1 MPEINEISKIRRKV
15 LTEIAQMTFE
25 GRLQTDVDNILHT
38 VVTEEGPRY
47 RCCVH
52 KERAVL
58 QDRVKSALSQP
69 MSSTMTEAAIAA
81 LDGII
86 ADTPTIQVLPVACD
100 QCPLDRFI
108 VTDACRNCLAHSCIA
123 SCPKKAISVVANRSF
138 IDKTK
143 CVECG
148 LCKRSCPYGAIIEIS
163 RPCERACELGA
174 IAADKARKAVIDYSK
189 CVHCGACKTACPF
202 GAISDRSMIVQVI
215 QRIKAG
221 QRVYALLAPAFI
233 GQFGVQ
239 IRPGQVMSSLK
250 KIGFHDTLE
259 VSVGADAVAVE
270 EAREFVDRSQKTSEV
285 MTTSCCPAFVG
296 MVEKHLPTMKNN
308 ISSLV
313 SPMVAAAMDVKK
325 NDPAGIVV
333 FVGPCIAK
341 KSEAERY
348 PGIVDYVLTF
358 EELAAMIVG
367 GGVNVTEMEAG
378 VFASAGS
385 KDGNIFARAGGVLQA
400 VQNVLSQLAP
410 DVDVQAE
417 RCEGLG
423 NCKNNLQEIESG
435 KRNTRI
441 FEGMACTG
449 GCVGGPGVLTDYRVT
464 TRLVDNFAGTSPEKS
479 AVANPKSEELIK
491 LGLHRPHEQHKDIS
505 SED

>member
-1 MPEINEISKIRRKV
+1 MPEVNEIVKIRRKV

-25 GRLQTDVDNILHT
+25 GRLQEDIETILQS

-58 QDRVKSALSQP
+58 KDRIKSALSQP
-69 MSSTMTEAAIAA
+69 MSISIPEAAAAA

-86 ADTPTIQVLPVACD
+86 SDSPVIQVLPVACD

-123 SCPKKAISVVANRSF
+123 SCPKKAISVIANRSF
-138 IDKTK
+138 IDKVK

-148 LCKRSCPYGAIIEIS
+148 LCKRSCQYGAIIEIT
-163 RPCERACELGA
+163 RPCERACDLGA
-174 IAADKARKAVIDYSK
+174 INSDKARKAIIDYDK
-189 CVHCGACKTACPF
+189 CVHCGACKMACPF
-202 GAISDRSMIVQVI
+202 GAISDRSMVVQVI
-215 QRIKAG
+215 RRIKTG
-221 QRVYALLAPAFI
+221 HRVYAILAPAFI
-233 GQFGVQ
+233 GQFGIQ
-239 IRPGQVMSSLK
+239 SRPDQVLSSVK
-250 KIGFHDTLE
+250 KIGFHDALE

-270 EAREFVDRSQKTSEV
+270 EAREFIGRSSEPNSF

-296 MVEKHLPTMKNN
+296 MVEKHLPSMQDN

-313 SPMVAAAMDVKK
+313 SPMVATAMDIKK
-325 NDPAGIVV
+325 NDPQGIVV

-348 PGIVDYVLTF
+348 SGIVDYVLTF

-367 GGVNVTEMEAG
+367 AGVNILGAEAG
-378 VFASAGS
+378 DFASAGS

-400 VQNVLSQLAP
+400 VENVLALLAP
-410 DVDVQAE
+410 EVEIQAV

-423 NCKNNLQEIESG
+423 NCMKTLQEIQSG
-435 KRNTRI
+435 KRKANF

-449 GCVGGPGVLTDYRVT
+449 GCVGGPGVLTDSRVT
-464 TRLVDNFAGTSPEKS
+464 TRLVDNFAGASPEKS
-479 AVANPKSEELIK
+479 ALTNPKTDELVKI
-491 LGLHRPHEQHKDIS
+491 GLHRHPRPHTD
-505 SED
+505 

>member
-1 MPEINEISKIRRKV
+1 MPEINEITKIRRKV

-25 GRLQTDVDNILHT
+25 GRLHTDVENILHS

-69 MSSTMTEAAIAA
+69 MESTMTEAAVAA
-81 LDGII
+81 LEGGI
-86 ADTPTIQVLPVACD
+86 ADSPIIQVLPVACD

-174 IAADKARKAVIDYSK
+174 IAADKARKAVIDYEK
-189 CVHCGACKTACPF
+189 CVHCGACKIACPF

-215 QRIKAG
+215 QQIRAKR
-221 QRVYALLAPAFI
+221 RVYALLAPAFI

-239 IRPGQVMSSLK
+239 IRPGQVMSALK
-250 KIGFHDTLE
+250 KVGFHEALE
-259 VSVGADAVAVE
+259 VSVGADAVALE
-270 EAREFVDRSQKTSEV
+270 EAREFIERSQEPGGF

-308 ISSLV
+308 VSSLV

-325 NDPAGIVV
+325 NDPEGIVV

-348 PGIVDYVLTF
+348 PGIVDFVLTF
-358 EELAAMIVG
+358 EELATLIVG
-367 GGVNVTEMEAG
+367 AGVNVTEMEAG
-378 VFASAGS
+378 SFASAGS

-400 VQNVLSQLAP
+400 VENVLSQLAP
-410 DVDVQAE
+410 EVSVQAE

-423 NCKNNLQEIESG
+423 NCKKCLQEIEAG
-435 KRNTRI
+435 KRNANF
-441 FEGMACTG
+441 FEGMACNG
-449 GCVGGPGVLTDYRVT
+449 GCVGGPGVLTDSRVT
-464 TRLVDNFAGTSPEKS
+464 TRLVENFAGTSPEKS
-479 AVANPKSEELIK
+479 AVTNP
-491 LGLHRPHEQHKDIS
+491 S
-505 SED
+505 SEKIISLGIHRSHVQHNQPSTD

>member
-1 MPEINEISKIRRKV
+1 MPEINEITKIRRKV

-25 GRLQTDVDNILHT
+25 GRLGSDVQNILHS
-38 VVTEEGPRY
+38 VVNDEGPRY

-58 QDRVKSALSQP
+58 QDRIKSALSQP
-69 MSSTMTEAAIAA
+69 MQNSIAEAANAA
-81 LDGII
+81 LDGVI
-86 ADTPTIQVLPVACD
+86 ADTPVIQVLPVACD

-123 SCPKKAISVVANRSF
+123 SCPKKAISVIANRSF
-138 IDKTK
+138 IDKSK

-148 LCKRSCPYGAIIEIS
+148 LCKRSCPYGAIIEIT
-163 RPCERACELGA
+163 RPCERACELNA
-174 IAADKARKAVIDYSK
+174 ITADKARKAVIDYEK
-189 CVHCGACKTACPF
+189 CVHCGACKIACPF

-221 QRVYALLAPAFI
+221 RRVYAMLAPAFI

-239 IRPGQVMSSLK
+239 VRPGQVMSGLRR
-250 KIGFHDTLE
+250 IGFHEVHE

-270 EAREFVDRSQKTSEV
+270 EAREFIERSQNPGSF

-296 MVEKHLPTMKNN
+296 MVEKHLPSLKNN

-313 SPMVAAAMDVKK
+313 SPMVAAAMNIKK
-325 NDPAGIVV
+325 NDPDGIVV

-348 PGIVDYVLTF
+348 SGVVDYVLTF
-358 EELAAMIVG
+358 EELATMIVG
-367 GGVNVTEMEAG
+367 AGINVTEMEAEA
-378 VFASAGS
+378 FSSAGS

-400 VQNVLSQLAP
+400 VENVLSQLAP
-410 DVDVQAE
+410 AIQIQAE

-423 NCKNNLQEIESG
+423 NCKKCLLEIQSG
-435 KRNTRI
+435 KREANF

-449 GCVGGPGVLTDYRVT
+449 GCVGGPGVLTDSRVT
-464 TRLVDNFAGTSPEKS
+464 TKLVENFANAALEKS
-479 AVANPKSEELIK
+479 ATSNPNSEPMEN
-491 LGLHRPHEQHKDIS
+491 LGLHRHQDNQTHPLS
-505 SED
+505 T

>member
-1 MPEINEISKIRRKV
+1 MPEINEITKIRRKV

-25 GRLQTDVDNILHT
+25 GRLSTDVENILHS

-58 QDRVKSALSQP
+58 QDRIKSALSQP
-69 MSSTMTEAAIAA
+69 MDFTMKEAAAAA
-81 LDGII
+81 LEGCI
-86 ADTPTIQVLPVACD
+86 ADSPIIQVLPVACD

-174 IAADKARKAVIDYSK
+174 IAADKARKAVIDYDK
-189 CVHCGACKTACPF
+189 CVHCGACKIACPF

-215 QRIKAG
+215 QRIKVG
-221 QRVYALLAPAFI
+221 NSVYALLAPAFI

-239 IRPGQVMSSLK
+239 IRPGQVLAGLR
-250 KIGFHDTLE
+250 KIGFHEVFE

-270 EAREFVDRSQKTSEV
+270 EAREFIERSQNPGGF

-296 MVEKHLPTMKNN
+296 MVEKHLPTMKDS

-325 NDPAGIVV
+325 TDPNGTVV

-358 EELAAMIVG
+358 EELATMIVG
-367 GGVNVTEMEAG
+367 AGVNVTEMEPES
-378 VFASAGS
+378 FASAGS
-385 KDGNIFARAGGVLQA
+385 KDGNLFARAGGVLQA
-400 VQNVLSQLAP
+400 VESVLRQLAP
-410 DVDVQAE
+410 DIQVQAE

-423 NCKNNLQEIESG
+423 NCKKCLQEIEAG
-435 KRNTRI
+435 KRSANF
-441 FEGMACTG
+441 FEGMACVG
-449 GCVGGPGVLTDYRVT
+449 GCVGGPGVLTDSRVT
-464 TRLVDNFAGTSPEKS
+464 TRLVDTFACTAPEKS
-479 AVANPKSEELIK
+479 AVANPKSEELIR
-491 LGLHRPHEQHKDIS
+491 LGLHRPHAPNNNSHS
-505 SED
+505 N

>member
-1 MPEINEISKIRRKV
+1 MPEVNEIVKIRRKV

-25 GRLQTDVDNILHT
+25 GRLREDVETILHS

-58 QDRVKSALSQP
+58 QDRIKSALSQP
-69 MSSTMTEAAIAA
+69 MSVSIPDAAAAA

-86 ADTPTIQVLPVACD
+86 ADAPVIQVLPVACD
-100 QCPLDRFI
+100 ECPLDRFI

-123 SCPKKAISVVANRSF
+123 SCPKKAISVIANRSF

-148 LCKRSCPYGAIIEIS
+148 LCKRSCQYGAIIEIS
-163 RPCERACELGA
+163 RPCERACDLGA
-174 IAADKARKAVIDYSK
+174 IAADKDRKAVIDYEK
-189 CVHCGACKTACPF
+189 CVHCGACKMACPF
-202 GAISDRSMIVQVI
+202 GAISDRSMVVQVI
-215 QRIKAG
+215 QRIKSG
-221 QRVYALLAPAFI
+221 RRVYAILAPAFI

-239 IRPGQVMSSLK
+239 VRPGQVMSSLR
-250 KIGFHDTLE
+250 KIGFHDALE

-270 EAREFVDRSQKTSEV
+270 EAREFIARSNESDNF

-296 MVEKHLPTMKNN
+296 MIEKHLPSMQENV
-308 ISSLV
+308 SSLV
-313 SPMVAAAMDVKK
+313 SPMVASAMEIKK
-325 NDPAGIVV
+325 NDPEGIVV

-348 PGIVDYVLTF
+348 AGIVDYVLTF

-367 GGVNVTEMEAG
+367 AGVNVTGSEAEA
-378 VFASAGS
+378 FTSAAS

-400 VQNVLSQLAP
+400 VENVMAQLAP
-410 DVDVQAE
+410 DVEVQAE

-423 NCKNNLQEIESG
+423 NCMKVLQEIQSG
-435 KRNTRI
+435 KRKANF
-441 FEGMACTG
+441 FEGMACNG
-449 GCVGGPGVLTDYRVT
+449 GCVGGPGTLTDARVT
-464 TRLVDNFAGTSPEKS
+464 TKLVENFAVAAPEKS
-479 AVANPKSEELIK
+479 AVSNPKSEVMAQI
-491 LGLHRPHEQHKDIS
+491 GLHRKHVPHSD
-505 SED
+505 

>member
-1 MPEINEISKIRRKV
+1 MPEVNEITKIRRKV

-25 GRLQTDVDNILHT
+25 DRLDTDVENILHS

-58 QDRVKSALSQP
+58 QDRIKSALSQP
-69 MSSTMTEAAIAA
+69 MDSTMKAAAAAA
-81 LDGII
+81 LEGSISDSPI
-86 ADTPTIQVLPVACD
+86 IQVLPVACD

-174 IAADKARKAVIDYSK
+174 IAADKARKAVIDYEK
-189 CVHCGACKTACPF
+189 CVHCGACKIACPF

-215 QRIKAG
+215 QEMKAG
-221 QRVYALLAPAFI
+221 LRVYALLAPAFI

-239 IRPGQVMSSLK
+239 VRPGQVMASLR
-250 KIGFHDTLE
+250 KIGFHDALE

-270 EAREFVDRSQKTSEV
+270 EAREFIERSQAPGGF

-296 MVEKHLPTMKNN
+296 MVEKHLPAMKDNV
-308 ISSLV
+308 SSLV

-325 NDPAGIVV
+325 NDPEGIVV

-341 KSEAERY
+341 KSEAQRY
-348 PGIVDYVLTF
+348 PGIVDHVLTF
-358 EELAAMIVG
+358 EELATLIVG
-367 GGVNVTEMEAG
+367 AGVNVTEMEAEA
-378 VFASAGS
+378 FASAGS

-400 VQNVLSQLAP
+400 VENVLNQLAP
-410 DVDVQAE
+410 DVEVHAD

-423 NCKNNLQEIESG
+423 NCKKCLQEIAAG
-435 KRNTRI
+435 KRDANF

-464 TRLVDNFAGTSPEKS
+464 TRLVDNFAGTSPAKS
-479 AVANPKSEELIK
+479 AVANPKSEELGS
-491 LGLHRPHEQHKDIS
+491 LGLHRPHEQTKHSPAD
-505 SED
+505 

>member
-1 MPEINEISKIRRKV
+1 MPEINEITKIRRKV

-25 GRLQTDVDNILHT
+25 GRLHADVENILHS
-38 VVTEEGPRY
+38 VVTDEGPRY

-58 QDRVKSALSQP
+58 QDRIKSALSQP
-69 MSSTMTEAAIAA
+69 MQTSIVEAADAA
-81 LDGII
+81 LAGVI
-86 ADTPTIQVLPVACD
+86 ADSPIIQVLPVACD

-138 IDKTK
+138 IDKSK

-174 IAADKARKAVIDYSK
+174 IKADKARKAVIDYEK
-189 CVHCGACKTACPF
+189 CVHCGACKIACPF

-215 QRIKAG
+215 QRIKSG
-221 QRVYALLAPAFI
+221 RRVYAMLAPAFI

-239 IRPGQVMSSLK
+239 VRPGQVLTSLR
-250 KIGFHDTLE
+250 KIGFHEVHE

-270 EAREFVDRSQKTSEV
+270 EAREFIERARNQGNF

-296 MVEKHLPTMKNN
+296 MVEKHLPALKENV
-308 ISSLV
+308 SSLV
-313 SPMVAAAMDVKK
+313 SPMVAAAMNIKK
-325 NDPAGIVV
+325 NDPEGIVV

-358 EELAAMIVG
+358 EELATMIVG
-367 GGVNVTEMEAG
+367 AGVNVTEMEAEA
-378 VFASAGS
+378 FNSAGS

-400 VQNVLSQLAP
+400 VENVLAQLAP
-410 DVDVQAE
+410 DVQVQAE

-423 NCKNNLQEIESG
+423 NCKKCLQEIQAG
-435 KRNTRI
+435 KREAN
-441 FEGMACTG
+441 FFDGMACTG
-449 GCVGGPGVLTDYRVT
+449 GCVGGPGVLTDSRIT
-464 TRLVDNFAGTSPEKS
+464 TRLVETFANAAPEKS
-479 AVANPKSEELIK
+479 ATSNPNSEPLAN
-491 LGLHRPHEQHKDIS
+491 LGLHRHQDKHNDPAS
-505 SED
+505 S

>member
-1 MPEINEISKIRRKV
+1 MPEINEITKIRRKV

-25 GRLQTDVDNILHT
+25 GRLQTDVENILQS
-38 VVTEEGPRY
+38 VVTDEGPRY

-58 QDRVKSALSQP
+58 QDRIKSALSQP
-69 MSSTMTEAAIAA
+69 MNSTIPEAAAAA
-81 LDGII
+81 LDGNI
-86 ADTPTIQVLPVACD
+86 APAPIIQVLPVACD

-138 IDKTK
+138 IDKSK

-174 IAADKARKAVIDYSK
+174 ITADKARKAVIDYDQ
-189 CVHCGACKTACPF
+189 CVHCGACKIACPF

-221 QRVYALLAPAFI
+221 RRVYALLAPAFI

-239 IRPGQVMSSLK
+239 VKPGQVRASLLK
-250 KIGFHDTLE
+250 VGFHDVQE

-270 EAREFVDRSQKTSEV
+270 ESREFIERTKTTGGL

-296 MVEKHLPTMKNN
+296 MVEKHLPEMKQNV
-308 ISSLV
+308 SSLV
-313 SPMVAAAMDVKK
+313 SPMVAAAMNVKK
-325 NDPAGIVV
+325 NDPEGIVV

-348 PGIVDYVLTF
+348 PGIVDYVMTF
-358 EELAAMIVG
+358 EELATTIVG
-367 GGVNVTEMEAG
+367 AGVNVTEMAASE
-378 VFASAGS
+378 FASAGS
-385 KDGNIFARAGGVLQA
+385 KDGNIFAKAGGVLQA
-400 VQNVLSQLAP
+400 VENVLAQLAP
-410 DVDVQAE
+410 DVQVAAE

-423 NCKNNLQEIESG
+423 NCKKCLQEIQSG
-435 KRNTRI
+435 KRSANF
-441 FEGMACTG
+441 FEGMACSG
-449 GCVGGPGVLTDYRVT
+449 GCVGGPGVLTDSRVT
-464 TRLVDNFAGTSPEKS
+464 AKLVENFANAAPEKS
-479 AVANPKSEELIK
+479 AVSNPNSEPLET
-491 LGLHRPHEQHKDIS
+491 LGLHRHHKNPDPA
-505 SED
+505 DA

>member
-15 LTEIAQMTFE
+15 LTELAQMTFE
-25 GRLQTDVDNILHT
+25 GRLHSDVENILHT

-69 MSSTMTEAAIAA
+69 MDISMTEAAGAA
-81 LDGII
+81 LAGVISDSPI
-86 ADTPTIQVLPVACD
+86 IQVLPVACD

-174 IAADKARKAVIDYSK
+174 IAAGKARKAVIDYTL
-189 CVHCGACKTACPF
+189 CVHCGACKMACPF

-215 QRIKAG
+215 QQIKAG
-221 QRVYALLAPAFI
+221 RRVYALLAPAFI
-233 GQFGVQ
+233 GQFGIQV
-239 IRPGQVMSSLK
+239 RPGQVLASLK
-250 KIGFHDTLE
+250 KVGFHDTLE

-270 EAREFVDRSQKTSEV
+270 EAREFIERNREPKGKV

-296 MVEKHLPTMKNN
+296 MVEKHLPAMKDN

-325 NDPAGIVV
+325 NDPEGIVV

-341 KSEAERY
+341 KSEAQRY
-348 PGIVDYVLTF
+348 PGIVDFVLTF
-358 EELAAMIVG
+358 EELATLIVG
-367 GGVNVTEMEAG
+367 AGVNVTEMDAG
-378 VFASAGS
+378 SFASAGS

-410 DVDVQAE
+410 DVELQAE

-423 NCKNNLQEIESG
+423 NCKKCLQEIEAG
-435 KRNTRI
+435 KRNANL

-449 GCVGGPGVLTDYRVT
+449 GCVGGPGVLTDSRIT
-464 TRLVDNFAGTSPEKS
+464 TKLVENFAGASPEKS

-491 LGLHRPHEQHKDIS
+491 LGLHRPHEQHKDS
-505 SED
+505 SAD

>member
-1 MPEINEISKIRRKV
+1 VPEINEITKIRRKV
-15 LTEIAQMTFE
+15 LTEISQMTFD
-25 GRLQTDVDNILHT
+25 GRLDTDVENILT
-38 VVTEEGPRY
+38 SVVTDDGPRY

-58 QDRVKSALSQP
+58 QDRIKSALSQP

-81 LDGII
+81 LDGVISASPI
-86 ADTPTIQVLPVACD
+86 IQVLPVACD

-174 IAADKARKAVIDYSK
+174 IAADKARKAVIDYDK
-189 CVHCGACKTACPF
+189 CVHCGACKMACPF

-215 QRIKAG
+215 QQIKAG
-221 QRVYALLAPAFI
+221 RSVYALLAPAFI

-239 IRPGQVMSSLK
+239 VRPGQVLSSLRK
-250 KIGFHDTLE
+250 VGFRDALE

-270 EAREFVDRSQKTSEV
+270 EAHEFIERNQTPGAF

-296 MVEKHLPTMKNN
+296 MVEKHLPTMKAN

-325 NDPAGIVV
+325 NDPEGIVV

-358 EELAAMIVG
+358 EELATMIVG
-367 GGVNVTEMEAG
+367 AGVNVTEADAG
-378 VFASAGS
+378 AFESAGS

-400 VQNVLSQLAP
+400 VENVLSQLAP
-410 DVDVQAE
+410 EISVQAE

-423 NCKNNLQEIESG
+423 NCKKIMQEIEAG
-435 KRNTRI
+435 KRAANF

-449 GCVGGPGVLTDYRVT
+449 GCVGGPGALTDSRVT
-464 TRLVDNFAGTSPEKS
+464 TRLVENFAGSSPEKS
-479 AVANPKSEELIK
+479 AVTNPKSEEIIK
-491 LGLHRPHEQHKDIS
+491 LGLHRPHESHNESKQD
-505 SED
+505 

>member
-1 MPEINEISKIRRKV
+1 MPEINEITKIRRKV
-15 LTEIAQMTFE
+15 FTEISQMTFE
-25 GRLQTDVDNILHT
+25 GRLSTDVANILHS
-38 VVTEEGPRY
+38 VVTDEGPRY

-58 QDRVKSALSQP
+58 QDRIKSALSQP
-69 MSSTMTEAAIAA
+69 MQVTIAEAAVAA
-81 LDGII
+81 LNGFI
-86 ADTPTIQVLPVACD
+86 ADTPIIQVLPVACD

-123 SCPKKAISVVANRSF
+123 SCPKKAISVIANRSF
-138 IDKTK
+138 IDKSK

-174 IAADKARKAVIDYSK
+174 IKADKARKAVIDYTK

-215 QRIKAG
+215 QQIKAG
-221 QRVYALLAPAFI
+221 NRVYAMLAPAFI

-239 IRPGQVMSSLK
+239 IRPGQVLASLK
-250 KIGFHDTLE
+250 KIGFYDIHE

-270 EAREFVDRSQKTSEV
+270 EAREFIDRSQQQGNL

-296 MVEKHLPTMKNN
+296 MVEKHLPALKDN

-313 SPMVAAAMDVKK
+313 SPMVASAMNIKK
-325 NDPAGIVV
+325 NDPEGIVV

-348 PGIVDYVLTF
+348 PETVDYVLTF
-358 EELAAMIVG
+358 EELATMIVG
-367 GGVNVTEMEAG
+367 AGVNVTEMEAEE
-378 VFASAGS
+378 FSSAGS
-385 KDGNIFARAGGVLQA
+385 KDGNVFARAGGVLQA
-400 VQNVLSQLAP
+400 VEHVLGQLAP
-410 DVDVQAE
+410 DIQVQAE

-423 NCKNNLQEIESG
+423 NCKKILQEIQSG
-435 KRNTRI
+435 KREANF
-441 FEGMACTG
+441 FEGMACIG
-449 GCVGGPGVLTDYRVT
+449 GCVGGPGVLTDSRIT
-464 TRLVDNFAGTSPEKS
+464 TRMVETFANAAPEAS
-479 AVANPKSEELIK
+479 ATTNPNSGPLENLA
-491 LGLHRPHEQHKDIS
+491 LHRHQQNQPDS
-505 SED
+505 SSV

>member
-1 MPEINEISKIRRKV
+1 MPEINEITKIRRKV
-15 LTEIAQMTFE
+15 LTEIAQMAFE
-25 GRLQTDVDNILHT
+25 DRLQSDVETILHS

-58 QDRVKSALSQP
+58 QDRIKSALSQP
-69 MSSTMTEAAIAA
+69 MTVTMKEAAAA
-81 LDGII
+81 AMDGAI
-86 ADTPTIQVLPVACD
+86 ADTPVIQVLPVACD

-174 IAADKARKAVIDYSK
+174 IAADKARKAVIDYEK
-189 CVHCGACKTACPF
+189 CVHCGACKIACPF

-215 QRIKAG
+215 RRIKNG

-239 IRPGQVMSSLK
+239 VRPGQVIASLK
-250 KIGFHDTLE
+250 KIGFHDVRE

-270 EAREFVDRSQKTSEV
+270 EAREFTARSQEPDAF

-296 MVEKHLPTMKNN
+296 MVEKHLPSMTDKV
-308 ISSLV
+308 SSMV
-313 SPMVAAAMDVKK
+313 SPMVASAMEVKN
-325 NDPAGIVV
+325 NDPEGVVV

-341 KSEAERY
+341 KSEAARY
-348 PGIVDYVLTF
+348 PGIVDHVLTF
-358 EELAAMIVG
+358 EETAAMIVG
-367 GGVNVTEMEAG
+367 AGVNVTEMGSEAF
-378 VFASAGS
+378 VSAGS
-385 KDGNIFARAGGVLQA
+385 RDGNIFARAGGVLQA
-400 VQNVLSQLAP
+400 VESVMAQLAP
-410 DVDVQAE
+410 DVQLLAE

-423 NCKNNLQEIESG
+423 NCKKCLQEIESG
-435 KRNTRI
+435 KREANF
-441 FEGMACTG
+441 FEGMACAG
-449 GCVGGPGVLTDYRVT
+449 GCVGGPGVLTDSRVT
-464 TRLVDNFAGTSPEKS
+464 TKLVENFAGTAAEKS
-479 AVANPKSEELIK
+479 AVSNPKSGELAQ
-491 LGLHRPHEQHKDIS
+491 LGLHRPHGGHLE
-505 SED
+505 

>member
-1 MPEINEISKIRRKV
+1 MPEINEITKIRRKV
-15 LTEIAQMTFE
+15 LTELAQMTFE
-25 GRLQTDVDNILHT
+25 NRLETDVANILHS
-38 VVTEEGPRY
+38 VVTEDGPRY

-58 QDRVKSALSQP
+58 QDRIKSALSQP
-69 MSSTMTEAAIAA
+69 MNVSMTEAASAA
-81 LDGII
+81 LSGVI
-86 ADTPTIQVLPVACD
+86 ADTPIIQVLPVACD

-123 SCPKKAISVVANRSF
+123 SCPRKAISVVANRSF

-174 IAADKARKAVIDYSK
+174 IAADKARKAVIDYEK
-189 CVHCGACKTACPF
+189 CVACGACKIACPF
-202 GAISDRSMIVQVI
+202 GAISDRSMIVQII
-215 QRIKAG
+215 QRIKAQ

-239 IRPGQVMSSLK
+239 IRPGQVFAALK
-250 KIGFHDTLE
+250 KVGFHESLE

-270 EAREFVDRSQKTSEV
+270 EAREFAERSQKPGSF

-296 MVEKHLPTMKNN
+296 MVEKHLPTLAQN

-313 SPMVAAAMDVKK
+313 SPMIAAAMDIKK
-325 NDPAGIVV
+325 NDPEGIVV

-341 KSEAERY
+341 KSEAQKY
-348 PGIVDYVLTF
+348 PEYVDYVLTF
-358 EELAAMIVG
+358 EELAALIVG
-367 GGVNVTEMEAG
+367 AGINVTEMEAG
-378 VFASAGS
+378 EFASAAS

-400 VQNVLSQLAP
+400 VENVMGRLAP
-410 DVDVQAE
+410 AVAVQAE

-423 NCKNNLQEIESG
+423 NCKKCLQEIDAG
-435 KRNTRI
+435 KRSANF

-464 TRLVDNFAGTSPEKS
+464 TRLVDNFAGTAPEKS
-479 AVANPKSEELIK
+479 AMANPKSDEIAL
-491 LGLHRPHEQHKDIS
+491 LGLHRPHTAHADS
-505 SED
+505 SSD

>member
-1 MPEINEISKIRRKV
+1 VPEINEITKIRRKV
-15 LTEIAQMTFE
+15 LTEISQMTFE
-25 GRLQTDVDNILHT
+25 GRLHTDVENILHS

-58 QDRVKSALSQP
+58 QDRIKSALSQP
-69 MSSTMTEAAIAA
+69 MDSTMTEAAVAA
-81 LDGII
+81 LDGVI
-86 ADTPTIQVLPVACD
+86 ANSPIIQVLPVACD

-174 IAADKARKAVIDYSK
+174 IAADKARKAVIDYDK
-189 CVHCGACKTACPF
+189 CVHCGACKIACPF

-221 QRVYALLAPAFI
+221 RRVYALLAPAFI
-233 GQFGVQ
+233 GQFGIQ

-250 KIGFHDTLE
+250 KIGFHDALE

-270 EAREFVDRSQKTSEV
+270 EAREFIERSQKPGGF

-296 MVEKHLPTMKNN
+296 MVEKHLPTMKDSV
-308 ISSLV
+308 SSLV

-325 NDPAGIVV
+325 NDPEGIVV

-358 EELAAMIVG
+358 EEVATMIVG
-367 GGVNVTEMEAG
+367 AGVNVTEMEAEA
-378 VFASAGS
+378 FDSAGS
-385 KDGNIFARAGGVLQA
+385 MDGNIFARAGGVLQA
-400 VQNVLSQLAP
+400 VESVLSQLAP
-410 DVDVQAE
+410 TIEVKAE

-423 NCKNNLQEIESG
+423 NCKKCLQEIEAG
-435 KRNTRI
+435 KRAANF
-441 FEGMACTG
+441 FEGMACNG
-449 GCVGGPGVLTDYRVT
+449 GCVGGPGVLTDSRVT
-464 TRLVDNFAGTSPEKS
+464 TRLVENFAGASHEKS
-479 AVANPKSEELIK
+479 AVTNPKSEIIISLRI
-491 LGLHRPHEQHKDIS
+491 HRSHAQQTESPTD
-505 SED
+505 

>member
-1 MPEINEISKIRRKV
+1 MPDVNEITKIRRKV

-25 GRLQTDVDNILHT
+25 GRLHTDVETILRT

-58 QDRVKSALSQP
+58 QDRIKSALSQP
-69 MSSTMTEAAIAA
+69 MDVTMTEAAVAA
-81 LDGII
+81 LDGVISDSPI
-86 ADTPTIQVLPVACD
+86 IQVLPVACD

-148 LCKRSCPYGAIIEIS
+148 LCKRSCQYGAIIEIS

-174 IAADKARKAVIDYSK
+174 ITADKARRANIDYEK
-189 CVHCGACKTACPF
+189 CVHCGACKMACPF
-202 GAISDRSMIVQVI
+202 GAISDRSMIVQII
-215 QRIKAG
+215 QRIKDG
-221 QRVYALLAPAFI
+221 SRVYALLAPAFI
-233 GQFGVQ
+233 GQFGIQ
-239 IRPGQVMSSLK
+239 IRPEQVMSSIK
-250 KIGFHDTLE
+250 KIGFHEALE

-270 EAREFVDRSQKTSEV
+270 EAREFADRSQTPGSF

-296 MVEKHLPTMKNN
+296 MVEKHLPAMKDNV
-308 ISSLV
+308 SSLV
-313 SPMVAAAMDVKK
+313 SPMVAAAKGVKK
-325 NDPAGIVV
+325 NDPEGIVV

-367 GGVNVTEMEAG
+367 GGVNITETKAES
-378 VFASAGS
+378 FASVGS

-400 VQNVLSQLAP
+400 VENVLKQLGS
-410 DVDVQAE
+410 DVEVQAE

-423 NCKNNLQEIESG
+423 NCKKSLLEIEAG
-435 KRNTRI
+435 KRNANF

-449 GCVGGPGVLTDYRVT
+449 GCVGGPGVLTDSRIT
-464 TRLVDNFAGTSPEKS
+464 TKLVENFAGASPEKS
-479 AVANPKSEELIK
+479 AVTNPKSEELIS
-491 LGLHRPHEQHKDIS
+491 LGLHRPHAQHADAPT
-505 SED
+505 D

>member
-1 MPEINEISKIRRKV
+1 MPEVNEIVKIRRKV
-15 LTEIAQMTFE
+15 FTEIAQMAFE
-25 GRLQTDVDNILHT
+25 GRLREDVGNILYS
-38 VVTEEGPRY
+38 VVTDEGPRY

-58 QDRVKSALSQP
+58 QDRIKSALSQP
-69 MSSTMTEAAIAA
+69 MSYSLQDAAAA
-81 LDGII
+81 AMYGVISDS
-86 ADTPTIQVLPVACD
+86 PVIQVLPVACD

-123 SCPKKAISVVANRSF
+123 SCPKKAISVIANRSF

-148 LCKRSCPYGAIIEIS
+148 LCKRSCQYGAIIEIS
-163 RPCERACELGA
+163 RPCERACDLGA
-174 IAADKARKAVIDYSK
+174 IAADKARKAVIDYEK
-189 CVHCGACKTACPF
+189 CVHCGSCKMACPF

-221 QRVYALLAPAFI
+221 RRVYAILAPAFI

-239 IRPGQVMSSLK
+239 VRPGQIMAGLRK
-250 KIGFHDTLE
+250 AGFHDVKE

-270 EAREFVDRSQKTSEV
+270 EAKEFIERSAVPGEF

-296 MVEKHLPTMKNN
+296 MVEKHLPEIKEK

-313 SPMVAAAMDVKK
+313 SPMVATAKEIKK
-325 NDPAGIVV
+325 NDPDGIVV

-348 PGIVDYVLTF
+348 AGIVDYVLTF

-367 GGVNVTEMEAG
+367 AGVNVTESSDDA
-378 VFASAGS
+378 FASSGS
-385 KDGNIFARAGGVLQA
+385 KDGNIFAKAGGVLQA
-400 VQNVLSQLAP
+400 VENVMSQLAP
-410 DVDVQAE
+410 DVSVQAE

-423 NCKNNLQEIESG
+423 NCFKALQEIQSG
-435 KRNTRI
+435 KRKANF
-441 FEGMACTG
+441 FEGMACSG
-449 GCVGGPGVLTDYRVT
+449 GCVGGPGALTDSRIT
-464 TRLVDNFAGTSPEKS
+464 TKLVENFAGAALEKS
-479 AVANPKSEELIK
+479 AVTNPKSAELAR
-491 LGLHRPHEQHKDIS
+491 LGLHRKHGH
-505 SED
+505 SE

>member
-1 MPEINEISKIRRKV
+1 MPEVNEIVKIRRKV
-15 LTEIAQMTFE
+15 LTELAQMTFE
-25 GRLQTDVDNILHT
+25 GRLREDVETIIQT
-38 VVTEEGPRY
+38 VVTDDGPRY

-58 QDRVKSALSQP
+58 KDRIKSALSQP
-69 MSSTMTEAAIAA
+69 MTTSIPAAAEAA
-81 LDGII
+81 LNGII
-86 ADTPTIQVLPVACD
+86 ADTPVIQVLPVACD

-138 IDKTK
+138 IDKSK

-148 LCKRSCPYGAIIEIS
+148 LCKRSCQYGAIIEIT
-163 RPCERACELGA
+163 RPCERACDLGA
-174 IAADKARKAVIDYSK
+174 IAADKARKAVIDYDK
-189 CVHCGACKTACPF
+189 CVHCGACKMACPF

-215 QRIKAG
+215 MQIKSG
-221 QRVYALLAPAFI
+221 QRVYAILAPAII

-239 IRPGQVMSSLK
+239 VRLGQVMASLR
-250 KIGFHDTLE
+250 KIGFHDARE

-270 EAREFVDRSQKTSEV
+270 EAREFIERSSEPDV
-285 MTTSCCPAFVG
+285 FMTTSCCPAFVG
-296 MVEKHLPTMKNN
+296 MVEKHLPSLQGN

-313 SPMVAAAMDVKK
+313 SPMVASAMDIKK
-325 NDPAGIVV
+325 NDPQGVVV

-348 PGIVDYVLTF
+348 KGIVDYVLTF

-367 GGVNVTEMEAG
+367 AGVNVTGSEAEA
-378 VFASAGS
+378 FASTAS

-400 VQNVLSQLAP
+400 VENVLAQLAP

-423 NCKNNLQEIESG
+423 NCMKILQEIESG
-435 KRNTRI
+435 KRKANF

-449 GCVGGPGVLTDYRVT
+449 GCVGGPGILTDSRVT
-464 TRLVDNFAGTSPEKS
+464 TRLVENFAGASKEQS
-479 AVANPKSEELIK
+479 ALTNPKTDELAKI
-491 LGLHRPHEQHKDIS
+491 GLHRGHIQHTD
-505 SED
+505 